1 MERFS
6 GIARAFAVLSAI
18 VGMGAIVIL
27 YLGNLVV
34 TPACDSPMSIRSSG
48 AGVFGSASCWNGEF
62 GAASVSFPVQ
72 FLPTFEP
79 HFILVGVV
87 AAAVTYALLVLVL
100 QSVRAMRGR
109 G

>member
-6 GIARAFAVLSAI
+6 SIPRALAVVSAI
-18 VGMGAIVIL
+18 VGVSAIVIL
-27 YLGNLVV
+27 YLGNRVV
-34 TPACDSPMSIRSSG
+34 TPACDPPMPIRSG